1 MVTDQTHQP
10 MNSIP
15 LYLNQG
21 TTLSVDID
29 AAQRLRI
36 ERALLP
42 EKRIPLHLISRIVC
56 SSSVSISTSALL
68 ACMRRGIPLVLVEAN
83 GKTIGWCF
91 GVRRTENS
99 LRELLRHALDD
110 ATWETHY
117 NHWRSNQQLAIST
130 QVMLLCQVP
139 ASPAARANPRAAL
152 CNAHRRKHQQPCG
165 QAVAALAQLAQ
176 HELAAHL
183 GRECG
188 DPSLLAWSRPGLNLI
203 NELGA
208 LLGLHAHT
216 DVHHTPPIAADQA
229 LQPWALQRYERHA
242 AHWQQRIA
250 HLSVAFEQF
259 LREHWQ

>member
-1 MVTDQTHQP
+1 

-21 TTLSVDID
+21 TTLSLDID
-29 AAQRLRI
+29 ATQRLRI

-42 EKRIPLHLISRIVC
+42 EKRIPLHHVSRIVC
-56 SSSVSISTSALL
+56 SSKVNISTGALL
-68 ACMRRGIPLVLVEAN
+68 ACMKRGIPLAIVEPS

-99 LRELLRHALDD
+99 LRELLRYALDD
-110 ATWETHY
+110 PTWNTHY
-117 NHWRSNQQLAIST
+117 KLWLANQRLAIGT
-130 QVMLLCQVP
+130 QVLLLCQVP
-139 ASPAARANPRAAL
+139 ATAAARANPRAAL

-165 QAVAALAQLAQ
+165 QAVEAIAQLAQ
-176 HELAAHL
+176 HELAAYL
-183 GRECG
+183 GRESS
-188 DPSLLAWSRPGLNLI
+188 DPTLLAWAKPGLNLI
-203 NELGA
+203 NDLGA

-216 DVHHTPPIAADQA
+216 DVHHTLALHADET
-229 LQPWALQRYERHA
+229 LQRWALQRYERHS

-250 HLSVAFEQF
+250 HLGVAFEQF